1 MREIIVLISI
11 LITTPIFS
19 QIPNGSFENWEQENS
34 WEIPTNWQT
43 NNAEMDFVSVT
54 KVESLTDGD
63 YAMKVESKGTSFE
76 GYAPG
81 IAQCAF
87 MPSSSF
93 NNIEISYTI
102 DSIEGEGNIEIV
114 ASQNSDSTYLQIAY
128 WKQESI
134 TTGIQSLQLPLSPVN
149 GDSLKIEVRA
159 NSQLTALGYEGH
171 AEIIVDMMELSLT
184 SSTINY
190 SLYDNITLYPNPFNN
205 TLILCFPQIGQGKI
219 ELFTMEGR
227 KVYSKRIENKNTI
240 RINNISELKSGIYII
255 KLNSANYTTIRKIIK
270 NN

>member
-11 LITTPIFS
+11 LITTPMFS

-63 YAMKVESKGTSFE
+63 FAMKVESKGHSFE

-93 NNIEISYTI
+93 NTLEISYTI

-114 ASQNSDSTYLQIAY
+114 VSQYSDSTYLQIAY

-184 SSTINY
+184 SSTTNS
-190 SLYDNITLYPNPFNN
+190 SLYEDVTLYPNPTNN
-205 TLILCFPQIGQGKI
+205 KVTINGIKNKTPYLLYDS
-219 ELFTMEGR
+219 EGR
-227 KVYSKRIENKNTI
+227 LI
-240 RINNISELKSGIYII
+240 KSGFLEDNSIEIDNSGVFNIRLQIEDVWIVKMII
-255 KLNSANYTTIRKIIK
+255 VKK
-270 NN
+270 